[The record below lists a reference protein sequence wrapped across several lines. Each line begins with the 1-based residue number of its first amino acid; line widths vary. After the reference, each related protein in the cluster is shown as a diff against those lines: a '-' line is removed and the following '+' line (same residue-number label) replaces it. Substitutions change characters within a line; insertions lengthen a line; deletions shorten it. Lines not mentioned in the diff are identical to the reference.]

1 MEPRPTLMQSP
12 HVPAARPLMA
22 AGEQHRAS
30 RPRTAAPPVPELTA
44 LLWCYAAAAAFALAL
59 AHAAT

>member
-1 MEPRPTLMQSP
+1 MAAAELHRARRRAAT
-12 HVPAARPLMA
+12 PAA
-22 AGEQHRAS
+22 
-30 RPRTAAPPVPELTA
+30 PELTA